1 MNTAGPP
8 SEKGRS
14 SDGETPTSVPRQRTP
29 HSSPLGVLD
38 EGYAVARREDPV
50 HRFRLQVRARVVAQA
65 ARGHFNSF
73 AGLRVLDLGAAE
85 GRTLLELA
93 RLLPGARFT
102 GVEFSRDLLAAAPP
116 LPAQVELIEG
126 DITRLD
132 LPDGRF
138 DLVCALALLEHLDD
152 PAAAVREAWRVLR
165 EGGLFVATAPDP
177 FWDHL
182 AERFGLLAGGQ
193 HAVEMDRGRLVSTVE
208 KAGFTA
214 VRYRR
219 FMFAPVAFLPY
230 LHLPVSPDLSLRLD
244 RLLDAMRIFA
254 PLFVNQAVIG
264 VKGTGQPDVSG

>member
-1 MNTAGPP
+1 MNTADPP
-8 SEKGRS
+8 SEKGRPS
-14 SDGETPTSVPRQRTP
+14 EGEAPEFPSRRDPP
-29 HSSPLGVLD
+29 PPSPLGVLD

-50 HRFRLQVRARVVAQA
+50 HRFRLQVRARVVAHA
-65 ARGHFNSF
+65 ARGHFTSF

-102 GVEFSRDLLAAAPP
+102 GVEFSRELIAAAPS
-116 LPAQVELIEG
+116 LPAQIELIEG
-126 DITRLD
+126 DVTRLD

-152 PAAAVREAWRVLR
+152 PGAAVREAWRVLR
-165 EGGLFVATAPDP
+165 QGGLFVATAPDP

-182 AERFGLLAGGQ
+182 AERFGLLAGEQ
-193 HAVEMDRGRLVSTVE
+193 HAVEMDRDRLLSTVE
-208 KAGFTA
+208 TAGFTA

-230 LHLPVSPDLSLRLD
+230 LHLPVPPGLSLRLD

-254 PLFVNQAVIG
+254 PLFVNQAIVG
-264 VKGTGQPDVSG
+264 VKGEGSHPR